1 MTSKTLRL
9 QTLRVFTAALLAA
22 AAHTPLSA
30 ADAPAPSAAAPPAE
44 TPLFVQAGE
53 HQGMDDRIFPLGW
66 SGDGKFA
73 WVVLHSSEGMGES
86 RWTFTIQDLDANK
99 TVEQRRYDLGE
110 GFSIGMRQFWAK
122 HGKEVAAL
130 LKKHGV
136 KRSAPAM
143 DHLPLV
149 LGKRR
154 GAVFNPV
161 LEATAAEHP
170 DYRYAGV
177 KSFRVFASATEK
189 AAPIF
194 QWEYK
199 DYLFPFTVAIV
210 GCYVSPDETR
220 AALVI
225 AGAWKGWE
233 GAPHPRYVDVIAGC
247 KTGIE

>member
-1 MTSKTLRL
+1 MKLKAL
-9 QTLRVFTAALLAA
+9 CFLGFCLLAC
-22 AAHTPLSA
+22 TGVL
-30 ADAPAPSAAAPPAE
+30 PAKDAAPTPDSAPVE
-44 TPLFVQAGE
+44 APLFQMSAE
-53 HQGMDDRIFPLGW
+53 HQGMDDRVFPLGW
-66 SGDGKFA
+66 SADGKFA

-86 RWTFTIQDLDANK
+86 RWTFTILDLDANK
-99 TVEQRRYDLGE
+99 AVEQRKYDLGE
-110 GFSIGMRQFWAK
+110 GLSIGMRQFWAK
-122 HGKEVAAL
+122 HGKEVSAL

-154 GAVFNPV
+154 GVVFNPV